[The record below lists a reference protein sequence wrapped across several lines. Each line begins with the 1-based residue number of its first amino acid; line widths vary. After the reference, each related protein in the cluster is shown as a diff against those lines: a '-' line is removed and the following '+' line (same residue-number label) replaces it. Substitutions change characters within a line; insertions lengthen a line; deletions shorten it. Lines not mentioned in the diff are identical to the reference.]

1 MIKQLALGVLAFA
14 ATAGPSFAVPFISNP
29 GRYDGGRI
37 SIQTQSGTSCS
48 ATAPDRASIGVA
60 AGYEDND
67 SYSYGGGYGGGNN
80 SGFVGG
86 VYVSM
91 PLGGKGVGDC
101 STILEMEQQR
111 ARLDM
116 AVTLFEAGAMTADEL
131 KEIADSVK
139 GAVRGDQARTIRTT
153 GNPSFDNND

>member
-14 ATAGPSFAVPFISNP
+14 ATAGPSFAVPIISNP
-29 GRYDGGRI
+29 GRYDGGRV

-60 AGYEDND
+60 AGYEQNNQ
-67 SYSYGGGYGGGNN
+67 YGGINVNTGSNN
-80 SGFVGG
+80 GGFVGG

-91 PLGGKGVGDC
+91 PIGGRSAGNCD
-101 STILEMEQQR
+101 TILEMEQQR

-131 KEIADSVK
+131 KEVAESVK
-139 GAVRGDQARTIRTT
+139 GSIDAQK
-153 GNPSFDNND
+153 